1 MWLLAVAA
9 GVVETAIGVTS
20 ADAPMHTLVT
30 QIAVRTLVYGALF
43 VVIDRFFRH
52 GIPWSRYLLAG
63 LLGTV
68 GLASLVIAPIQW
80 LLDPTPINWSAAF
93 LAQAATRTLHISAV
107 LAALFLTFQPDTNR
121 WFRR

>member
-9 GVVETAIGVTS
+9 GVVETVIHV

-52 GIPWSRYLLAG
+52 GVPWSRYLLAG

-68 GLASLVIAPIQW
+68 GLASLLIAPVQW
-80 LLDPTPINWSAAF
+80 LLDPTPIDWSPGF

-107 LAALFLTFQPDTNR
+107 LAALFLTFQRDTNR
-121 WFRR
+121 WFHH